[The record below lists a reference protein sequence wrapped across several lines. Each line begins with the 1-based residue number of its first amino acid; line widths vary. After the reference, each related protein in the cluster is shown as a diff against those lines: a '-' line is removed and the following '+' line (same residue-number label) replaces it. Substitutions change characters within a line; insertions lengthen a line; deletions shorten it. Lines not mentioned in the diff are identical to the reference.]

1 MMNHRIYTWAVKRI
15 KALQLP
21 ELQPLGIADQ
31 YELDVLMVQ
40 VQDYEDACNAEAV
53 TEYDVRQDL
62 EDLFLAMIER

>member
-15 KALQLP
+15 KALQQP

-40 VQDYEDACNAEAV
+40 VQDYEDVCNAEAV
-53 TEYDVRQDL
+53 TEYEAML
-62 EDLFLAMIER
+62 EFEDRFLATMGR